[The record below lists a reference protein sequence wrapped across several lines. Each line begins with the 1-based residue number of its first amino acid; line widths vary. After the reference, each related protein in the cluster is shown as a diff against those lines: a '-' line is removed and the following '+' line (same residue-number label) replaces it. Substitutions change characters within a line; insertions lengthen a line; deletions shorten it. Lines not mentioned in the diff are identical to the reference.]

1 MMSSYRCHVRET
13 GLVRNFMTSEIHFYW
28 DTGSTN
34 TYFAVRLL
42 RPIAERYSAR
52 IVPHPFNLGH
62 VFRKNNYVL
71 MDEPTE
77 KLTYRRTDLMRWAR
91 RYNLPFRMPTVFPIK
106 TSRTLRGSLAMRR
119 LGKEWPYIEALFTSY
134 WERNDH
140 LIADYPGLRPV
151 VKNLGVDPEAFE
163 ELAESDEV
171 RKQLIQET
179 ERGLARGVFG
189 TPTFFVGNEMF
200 WGKDRL
206 DFLEEE
212 LQRHSGT

>member
-1 MMSSYRCHVRET
+1 
-13 GLVRNFMTSEIHFYW
+13 MTSEIHFYW

-42 RPIAERYSAR
+42 RAIAERYGAR

-71 MDEPTE
+71 MDEPKE

-119 LGKEWPYIEALFTSY
+119 FGKEWPYIEAIFTSY

-151 VKNLGVDPEAFE
+151 VKSLGVDLEAFE

-179 ERGLARGVFG
+179 DRGLARGVFG
-189 TPTFFVGNEMF
+189 TPTFFIGNEMF